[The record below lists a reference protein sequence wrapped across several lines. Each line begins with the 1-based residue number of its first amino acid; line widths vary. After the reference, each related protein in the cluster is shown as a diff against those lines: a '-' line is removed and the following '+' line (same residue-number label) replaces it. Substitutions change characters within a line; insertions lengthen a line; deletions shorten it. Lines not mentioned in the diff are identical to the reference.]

1 MLLPRLLYP
10 LLKDW
15 YSGLM
20 IPAAMETAISTFRF
34 YKDLRL
40 FTTPTLRLVA
50 SRKSTRLCLEHNGI
64 AAVAVPFVSSQ
75 DKAKHSLLRE
85 DTFVCVSSCYT
96 RNLRNSHLSFCIY
109 AYSHSSVLSF
119 CFCNIPSMHLFSI
132 ESRLAW
138 PLLIAVAI
146 AANSPSDVLTGVGTS
161 SLNLLTPQNLSTT
174 SIGGTAYCKDPD
186 DPDQP
191 PFTSS
196 FNYTY
201 TFSSTPIAES
211 SLRAAGIDP
220 DEESFAFDCFIPV
233 PLLPVVFE
241 V

>member
-1 MLLPRLLYP
+1 
-10 LLKDW
+10 
-15 YSGLM
+15 
-20 IPAAMETAISTFRF
+20 
-34 YKDLRL
+34 
-40 FTTPTLRLVA
+40 
-50 SRKSTRLCLEHNGI
+50 
-64 AAVAVPFVSSQ
+64 
-75 DKAKHSLLRE
+75 
-85 DTFVCVSSCYT
+85 
-96 RNLRNSHLSFCIY
+96 
-109 AYSHSSVLSF
+109 
-119 CFCNIPSMHLFSI
+119 MHLFSI
-132 ESRLAW
+132 ESKLAW

-146 AANSPSDVLTGVGTS
+146 AANSPSDILTGVGTS

-174 SIGGTAYCKDPD
+174 SIGETAYCKDPD

-241 V
+241 IQGELDSDLRLVFRAWVKFLKHFNYYIGVFSCHLLDLDKDPCVFNLNIKYIKGQAGIVPEQDPDPDYIDLYLEVQVFVWIPYTRVKKTVNFKKFFKKVPKPTKGTIDA